1 LTHGVEYC
9 IQYTILFK
17 EPDVIPRTPLRDEV
31 HRQILERVA
40 AGTVPPGSRLR
51 DTALAAE
58 LGVSRTPVREALLRL
73 VREGVLAADM
83 GRGFSVRPLDAT
95 EMQETG
101 VVLARLEGLA
111 LELSGDIPAERLAEL
126 SELDQQLAAVRG
138 NPERCID
145 LDERWH
151 RTLLQGCSNERL
163 LSMIQ
168 SLWQVPRRYMR
179 AYLQHEGH
187 LSLSTQHHAR
197 IIEALRRNDRD
208 TAADRFSHHWQR
220 GIEELSAWIVR

>member
-1 LTHGVEYC
+1 
-9 IQYTILFK
+9 
-17 EPDVIPRTPLRDEV
+17 V
-31 HRQILERVA
+31 HRQVLERVA
-40 AGTVPPGSRLR
+40 GGSIPPGTRLK
-51 DTALAAE
+51 DSALAAE

-83 GRGFSVRPLDAT
+83 GRGFSVRPLEAT

-101 VVLARLEGLA
+101 VILARLEGLA
-111 LELSGDIPAERLAEL
+111 LGLSGDIPAERLAEL
-126 SELDQQLAAVRG
+126 SEIDRQLAAVRG

-145 LDERWH
+145 LDEQWH
-151 RTLLQGCSNERL
+151 RTLLQGCSNGRL

-179 AYLQHEGH
+179 AYLRHEGH

-197 IIEALRRNDRD
+197 IIEALRRSDRD
-208 TAADRFSHHWQR
+208 TAAARFSHHWQR
-220 GIEELSAWIVR
+220 GIEELSAWIGR

>member
-1 LTHGVEYC
+1 M
-9 IQYTILFK
+9 
-17 EPDVIPRTPLRDEV
+17 EPEIIARTPLRDEV

-40 AGTVPPGSRLR
+40 GGSIPPGTRIKDSV
-51 DTALAAE
+51 LATE

-83 GRGFSVRPLDAT
+83 GRGFSVRPLNAT

-101 VVLARLEGLA
+101 VILARLEGLA

-126 SELDQQLAAVRG
+126 SEIDRLLAAVRG

-145 LDERWH
+145 LDEQWH
-151 RTLLQGCSNERL
+151 RTLLRACPNERL

-179 AYLQHEGH
+179 AYLRLAGH
-187 LSLSTQHHAR
+187 LWLSTQHHAR
-197 IIEALRRNDRD
+197 IIAALRRNDRE
-208 TAADRFSHHWQR
+208 TAAARFSHHWQR
-220 GIEELSAWIVR
+220 GIEELSAWIGR

>member
-1 LTHGVEYC
+1 M
-9 IQYTILFK
+9 
-17 EPDVIPRTPLRDEV
+17 
-31 HRQILERVA
+31 HRRVLERVA
-40 AGTVPPGSRLR
+40 AGSIPPGTRIKDS
-51 DTALAAE
+51 ALAAD

-83 GRGFSVRPLDAT
+83 GRGFSVRPLDAV

-126 SELDQQLAAVRG
+126 SEIDRQLAAVRG

-145 LDERWH
+145 LDEQWH
-151 RTLLQGCSNERL
+151 RALLQGCSNERL
-163 LSMIQ
+163 LSMIR

-179 AYLQHEGH
+179 AYLRHEGH
-187 LSLSTQHHAR
+187 LTLSTQHHAR
-197 IIEALRRNDRD
+197 IIEALRRKDRE
-208 TAADRFSHHWQR
+208 TAAARFSFHWQR
-220 GIEELSAWIVR
+220 GIEELSAWIGR

>member
-1 LTHGVEYC
+1 MNTVYS
-9 IQYTILFK
+9 IRS
-17 EPDVIPRTPLRDEV
+17 IPRSPKIIARTPLRDEV

-40 AGTVPPGSRLR
+40 AGSIPPGTRIKDSV
-51 DTALAAE
+51 LAAE
-58 LGVSRTPVREALLRL
+58 IGVSRTPVREALIRL

-83 GRGFSVRPLDAT
+83 GRGFSVRPLDAG

-111 LELSGDIPAERLAEL
+111 LELSGDIPADRL
-126 SELDQQLAAVRG
+126 SELGEIDRQLAAVRG

-151 RTLLQGCSNERL
+151 RTLLQGCSNQRL

-179 AYLQHEGH
+179 AYLRHEGH

-197 IIEALRRNDRD
+197 IIEALRRNDRN
-208 TAADRFSHHWQR
+208 TAAARFNHHWQR
-220 GIEELSAWIVR
+220 GIEELTAWIVR